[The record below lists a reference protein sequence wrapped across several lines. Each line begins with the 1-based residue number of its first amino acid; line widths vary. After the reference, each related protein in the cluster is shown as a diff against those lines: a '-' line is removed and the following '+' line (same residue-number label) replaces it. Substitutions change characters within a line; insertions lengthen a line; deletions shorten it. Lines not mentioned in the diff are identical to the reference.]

1 MVWLTKFV
9 IRSLEFAS
17 RHLPAR
23 RPKHLLTGK
32 RGELEAYLHLRGL
45 GYKMVAANFRVPY
58 DRGEIDL
65 IGWDNGILCFIEVKT
80 RTNEGL
86 APPVTAVD
94 RSKRRHILSVARRYV
109 RRIPG
114 DRPPC
119 CRFDIV
125 SIILE
130 GDGGKPQ
137 ITVHKGAFS
146 WDADRP
152 RNYWHRDFR
161 DRHFWPRRR

>member
-1 MVWLTKFV
+1 MLSFTKFV

-17 RHLPAR
+17 RLLPAR
-23 RPKHLLTGK
+23 KPEHLLTGK
-32 RGELEAYLHLRGL
+32 RGELEAYLYLRDL
-45 GYKMVAANFRVPY
+45 GYTIIAANFRVPY

-65 IGWDNGILCFIEVKT
+65 IGWDDGILCFIEVKT

-109 RRIPG
+109 RRLPG
-114 DRPPC
+114 DRPP

-130 GDGGKPQ
+130 GDDGKPQ

-146 WDADRP
+146 WDTDRP
-152 RNYWHRDFR
+152 RTRWRRDFR
-161 DRHFWPRRR
+161 DRHFWRRRR

>member
-1 MVWLTKFV
+1 MVSLIKFV
-9 IRSLEFAS
+9 MRSLEFAS
-17 RHLPAR
+17 RILPSR
-23 RPKHLLTGK
+23 KPKHLLTGK
-32 RGELEAYLHLRGL
+32 RGELEAYLHLRSV
-45 GYKMVAANFRVPY
+45 GYKIVAANVRVPY

-65 IGWDNGILCFIEVKT
+65 LGWDDDILCFIEVKT

-119 CRFDIV
+119 RFDIV

-130 GDGGKPQ
+130 GEGGKPH
-137 ITVHKGAFS
+137 IMVHKGAFS
-146 WDADRP
+146 WDTDRP
-152 RNYWHRDFR
+152 RNHWRRDFR
-161 DRHFWPRRR
+161 DRHFWQRRR